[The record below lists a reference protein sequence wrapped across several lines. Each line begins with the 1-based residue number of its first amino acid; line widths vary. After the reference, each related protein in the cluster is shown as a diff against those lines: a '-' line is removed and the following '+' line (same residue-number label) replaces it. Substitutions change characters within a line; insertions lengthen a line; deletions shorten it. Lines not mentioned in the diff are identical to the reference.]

1 MPVVAVPPKTCVSY
15 RDHPVSS
22 YPQCDLHARGRP
34 RAKNVRETSL
44 RLDAKVA
51 RHAGP
56 SAYTSLFLRGDAVS
70 LDYPMGAE
78 CDTKYDRQLP
88 RYCCSS
94 LVGRDNKPLDAGR

>member
-15 RDHPVSS
+15 RDHPGSS
-22 YPQCDLHARGRP
+22 CPQCGLHARGRP
-34 RAKNVRETSL
+34 KAQSVRETSL
-44 RLDAKVA
+44 QLDAKLA

-56 SAYTSLFLRGDAVS
+56 SAYTTLFLQGDAAS
-70 LDYPMGAE
+70 LDRPMGAV

-94 LVGRDNKPLDAGR
+94 LVGRDNKPPDAGR